1 MCQLLGMN
9 CNTPTDINF
18 SFAGFRKRGG
28 QTDHHKDGFGIVF
41 FERSQS
47 GANAGLRQFHDD
59 KPSYCSPV
67 ADLINA
73 YPIKAMNVICHIR
86 KATQGVTCLANTH
99 PFVREVWGEEWAFA
113 HNGQLHRGFTMQLPA
128 VPVHYQPVGTTD
140 SEMAFCYLLNRL
152 KAEFSKPPKDADL
165 FAFLTKIC
173 RELSELGL
181 FNCLI
186 SNGDWQLAY
195 AGSLLFYLTRK
206 APFGEA
212 KLADGDLSVD
222 FSELTSDTDKA
233 TLITTIPLTCN
244 EDWQQLYVNE
254 CVMFREGDILFKDT
268 PVEPVCLTIEEGIA
282 IARKVGATL

>member
-9 CNTPTDINF
+9 TNVPTDIRF
-18 SFAGFRKRGG
+18 SFAGFRQRGG

-41 FERSQS
+41 FEKSQS
-47 GANAGLRQFHDD
+47 GATAGLRQFHDD

-113 HNGQLHRGFTMQLPA
+113 HNGQLHHGFIMQLPNA
-128 VPVHYQPVGTTD
+128 PVCYQPVGTTD
-140 SEMAFCYLLNRL
+140 SELAFCYLLNRL
-152 KAEFSKPPKDADL
+152 KAEFNKPPTDSEL
-165 FAFLTKIC
+165 FNFLTKLC
-173 RELSELGL
+173 RELSNLGL

-195 AGSLLFYLTRK
+195 AGSLLFYITRK

-212 KLADGDLSVD
+212 RLADSDLSVD
-222 FSELTSDTDKA
+222 FSEVTCETDKA

-244 EDWQQLYVNE
+244 ENWQQLYVDE
-254 CVMFREGDILFKDT
+254 CIIFRDGDIFCRDT
-268 PVEPVCLTIEEGIA
+268 PENPKRLTIEEGIA

>member
-1 MCQLLGMN
+1 MN
-9 CNTPTDINF
+9 TNTPTDIGF

-41 FERSQS
+41 FEKSPLVKQKGGTLS
-47 GANAGLRQFHDD
+47 GLRQFHDD

-67 ADLINA
+67 ADLINN

-86 KATQGVTCLANTH
+86 KATQGEICLANTH

-113 HNGQLHRGFTMQLPA
+113 HNGQLHHGFMKQLPS
-128 VPVHYQPVGTTD
+128 PPIHYQPVGTTD
-140 SEMAFCYLLNRL
+140 SELAFCYLLNCL
-152 KAEFSKPPKDADL
+152 KAEFDEPPTDEYL
-165 FAFLTKIC
+165 FEFLTKIC
-173 RELSELGL
+173 RELSAQGL

-195 AGSLLFYLTRK
+195 AGSLLFYITRK

-212 KLADGDLSVD
+212 KLADSDLSID
-222 FSELTSDTDKA
+222 FSEVTCETDKA

-244 EDWQQLYVNE
+244 EDWQQLYVDE
-254 CVMFREGDILFKDT
+254 CVMFRDGDILFKDT
-268 PVEPVCLTIEEGIA
+268 PENPVCLSIEEGIA

>member
-9 CNTPTDINF
+9 CNTPTDIGF

-28 QTDHHKDGFGIVF
+28 ATDHHKDGFGIVF
-41 FERSQS
+41 FEKSQCS
-47 GANAGLRQFHDD
+47 ATAGLRQFHDD
-59 KPSYCSPV
+59 KPSYNSPV

-86 KATQGVTCLANTH
+86 KATQGGTCLANTH

-113 HNGQLHRGFTMQLPA
+113 HNGQLAHGFAMQ
-128 VPVHYQPVGTTD
+128 VPSVAVHYQPVGTTD
-140 SEMAFCYLLNRL
+140 SELAFCYLLNRL
-152 KAEFSKPPKDADL
+152 KAEFAKPPSDKAVFD
-165 FAFLTKIC
+165 FLTQIC
-173 RELSELGL
+173 RELSTRGL

-195 AGSLLFYLTRK
+195 AGSLLFYITRQ

-212 KLADGDLSVD
+212 KLADDDVSID
-222 FSELTSDTDKA
+222 FSQVTNLSDKA
-233 TLITTIPLTCN
+233 TLITTIPLTSN
-244 EDWQQLYVNE
+244 EAWQQLRVNE
-254 CVMFREGDILFKDT
+254 CVVFRDGTIFYQDT
-268 PVEPVCLTIEEGIA
+268 PSDAVCLSIEEGIA

>member
-9 CNTPTDINF
+9 CNTPTDIGF
-18 SFAGFRKRGG
+18 SFTGFRKRGG
-28 QTDHHKDGFGIVF
+28 DTDHHKDGFGIAF
-41 FERSQS
+41 FEPSQC
-47 GANAGLRQFHDD
+47 GATAGLRIFHDD
-59 KPSYCSPV
+59 KPSYSSPV

-86 KATQGVTCLANTH
+86 KATQGVNCLANTH

-113 HNGQLHRGFTMQLPA
+113 HNGQLNHGFTMQLPA
-128 VPVHYQPVGTTD
+128 VPAHYQPVGTTD

-152 KAEFSKPPKDADL
+152 KAHFAKPPDDEAL
-165 FAFLTKIC
+165 FAFLTGIC

-195 AGSLLFYLTRK
+195 AGSLLFYITRQ

-212 KLADGDLSVD
+212 KLADSDLSVD
-222 FSELTSDTDKA
+222 FSQVTSESDKA

-244 EDWQQLYVNE
+244 ENWQQLYVNE
-254 CVMFREGDILFKDT
+254 CIIFRDGDIFYRDT
-268 PVEPVCLTIEEGIA
+268 PNNPKQLTIEEGIA